1 MGNAKSA
8 IPKKED
14 IDKKL
19 NVWCVRTHKR
29 IDANQERRFFRKKHV
44 EIFFYIAEPAYLCIV
59 KKTKRLLDCLG

>member
-8 IPKKED
+8 IPKKGD
-14 IDKKL
+14 IHKKL
-19 NVWCVRTHKR
+19 NVLRVRTHKG
-29 IDANQERRFFRKKHV
+29 IDANQERWFSRKKHV